1 MIKVYEVS
9 RKYVMLFVFN
19 SMVSSVTYHA
29 YLTSLKTSWCK
40 QICHGIF
47 NKYVVKYFRP
57 KNSLNF
63 TTLNPTNQAVD
74 PNQPN

>member
-29 YLTSLKTSWCK
+29 YLTSLKTS
-40 QICHGIF
+40 
-47 NKYVVKYFRP
+47 
-57 KNSLNF
+57 
-63 TTLNPTNQAVD
+63 
-74 PNQPN
+74 